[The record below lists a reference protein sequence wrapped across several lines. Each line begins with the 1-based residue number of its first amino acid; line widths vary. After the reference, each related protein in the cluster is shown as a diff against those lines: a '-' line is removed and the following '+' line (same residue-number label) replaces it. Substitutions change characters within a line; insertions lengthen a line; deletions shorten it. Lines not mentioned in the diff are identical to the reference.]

1 MYVFNVPPGCLSQNC
16 LWKVVVSR
24 NLHVA
29 GKTRLK
35 ICFRK
40 LFYFVGG
47 LRRHNILIFLFRMGT
62 FVL

>member
-24 NLHVA
+24 NLA
-29 GKTRLK
+29 GITRLK

-47 LRRHNILIFLFRMGT
+47 LTRRNVLIFLFRMET